1 MGLPHSIHFDFDAEL
16 PRKLRNAAQM
26 LLLQS
31 PLSVS
36 QQNLVLLAISEI
48 SANYI
53 RHSSPAPTLVSL
65 KLEWNAFDF
74 TLQIDD
80 NGGAIEDLEIDELDV
95 LLNSDLQTNGYGLSI
110 LKDQFD
116 LCTYN
121 GDADS
126 GHAIKNQWLFKL
138 LVESEKARY
147 KIAII
152 DDDTVQ
158 LSLLELYLQEHE
170 LCLFESP
177 LAAFQWL
184 KNNKVDIII
193 SDIHMSE
200 LDGISFRE
208 HISAITHLALTP
220 FVFLTGDSN
229 ESLENGIARF
239 NIDDFILKP
248 IQKNKLV
255 SVIDRVLQQ
264 RKSIEQQTHKLLDTD
279 IKSKLRHTVKD
290 DILDGYLI
298 STFTQSADIGGG
310 DCWHV
315 EKLTKGSLGITLC
328 DVMGHDL
335 KSSFNAARLLG
346 ALQSSSYHFQTSK
359 LHHTQYPSYLCETIN
374 HWLNVAGSDVLTTMQ
389 SLSISES
396 GINIINTGGLP
407 PYLITQEGYISSLPI
422 TAPLLGLFSSP
433 ILESNHC
440 VLKEGERLLLFTD
453 GLVEIANDPKAERE
467 RLHDLQSLF
476 NQAYGSRHEML
487 NTIAEFVTQLPNIDD
502 ISLIVIEKQ
511 SSSKSD

>member
-1 MGLPHSIHFDFDAEL
+1 MGIAHTINFNFDLDL

-26 LLLQS
+26 ILLQS

-53 RHSSPAPTLVSL
+53 RHSHPTPTQITL
-65 KLEWNAFDF
+65 KLDWSSLDF
-74 TLQIDD
+74 TLTLDD
-80 NGGAIEDLEIDELDV
+80 NGGKIANLEINELDEL
-95 LLNSDLQTNGYGLSI
+95 LNADLQTSGYGLSI

-116 LCTYN
+116 QCTYHV
-121 GDADS
+121 GTP
-126 GHAIKNQWLFKL
+126 KNQWRLKL
-138 LVESEKARY
+138 QTENKKALY

-170 LCLFESP
+170 LCLFQSP
-177 LAAFQWL
+177 LDAFQWL
-184 KNNKVDIII
+184 KNNQVDIII

-208 HISAITHLALTP
+208 HISAITHLAITP

-248 IQKNKLV
+248 IQKNKLI

-279 IKSKLRHTVKD
+279 IKSKLRHTVHEE
-290 DILDGYLI
+290 ILDGYLI

-310 DCWHV
+310 DCWHF
-315 EKLTKGSLGITLC
+315 EKLNNCSLGITLC

-346 ALQSSSYHFQTSK
+346 AVQSSSYHFQSTNLETSD
-359 LHHTQYPSYLCETIN
+359 YPSYLCDTTN
-374 HWLNVAGSDVLTTMQ
+374 HWLNLAGNDVLTTMLT
-389 SLSISES
+389 LSISNES
-396 GINIINTGGLP
+396 INILNTGGLP
-407 PYLITQEGYISSLPI
+407 PYLVTKEGTLASLPF
-422 TAPLLGLFSSP
+422 TAPLLGLFGSP
-433 ILESNHC
+433 IFESNQC
-440 VLKEGERLLLFTD
+440 VLKDGERLLLFTD
-453 GLVEIANDPKAERE
+453 GLVEIANDFQAETD
-467 RLHDLQSLF
+467 RLQTLQSLF
-476 NQAYGSRHEML
+476 NTPYQDRKDMRD
-487 NTIAEFVTQLPNIDD
+487 TISEFVTLLPNIDD

-511 SSSKSD
+511 PHKNLAGKFA